1 MKETWNWYLNKQFV
15 LFWWSFVRTNQAKV
29 KQKANPEFLTKH
41 STTTNQNG
49 RNNCPLILNRPSC
62 DNAKV
67 WNKINNICSSRE
79 LLGLLKL
86 KRHKN
91 MNIVT
96 SHLYFG
102 YTSKGGRSKIQGYQ
116 WRQQKKI
123 REINNMWVQGWSTY
137 AALTLRVDGMF
148 MTQNWSAKL
157 QKIDLI
163 IASRLAPHQNEKNV
177 HQQIKLIM
185 PKTDRLVW
193 YMDKQ
198 YKERKVKS
206 L

>member
-1 MKETWNWYLNKQFV
+1 
-15 LFWWSFVRTNQAKV
+15 
-29 KQKANPEFLTKH
+29 
-41 STTTNQNG
+41 
-49 RNNCPLILNRPSC
+49 
-62 DNAKV
+62 
-67 WNKINNICSSRE
+67 
-79 LLGLLKL
+79 
-86 KRHKN
+86 
-91 MNIVT
+91 
-96 SHLYFG
+96 
-102 YTSKGGRSKIQGYQ
+102 
-116 WRQQKKI
+116 
-123 REINNMWVQGWSTY
+123 MWVQGWSTY